1 MTDPKTIEVTQFAA
15 NVLHKSSWG
24 AAYEINFSLQSV
36 IDPSF
41 VTSKTFVVE
50 VVNEN

>member
-24 AAYEINFSLQSV
+24 AAYEINISIQSLMNPN
-36 IDPSF
+36 IAAN
-41 VTSKTFVVE
+41 KTFVVE
-50 VVNEN
+50 VVNER